1 MKKIILFILIII
13 IFVFGLSE
21 FVGDRIIKQIV
32 ESNISNSLDRDTEI
46 GDLKINYLKG
56 EAIAKDIKLNNKK
69 FSEELLSIKNAYVKL
84 DSASIFSNIIK
95 IDRVDIDGLNLN
107 YFFKLKIKG
116 LNDYRNID
124 DNVKSLDK
132 TMIEGSGKSSS
143 SKFFNISQ
151 LNIKK
156 INLSVNN
163 QDLKISDQISLKDM
177 KFKNI
182 GNTKNSNDYKKVIR
196 DVIEKIINV
205 VKTKIISSQLTEK
218 LDRIKDLNK
227 DKIKENIKNK
237 LKDKLE
243 NKLKNLIN

>member
-1 MKKIILFILIII
+1 MKKIILFLLSLVII
-13 IFVFGLSE
+13 VYGLSE
-21 FVGDRIIKQIV
+21 FIGDRIIKQIV

-84 DSASIFSNIIK
+84 DTASIFSNIIK
-95 IDRVDIDGLNLN
+95 IDRVDIDGLKLN

-116 LNDYRNID
+116 LNDYKNVD

-132 TMIEGSGKSSS
+132 TMIEGSGKSTS
-143 SKFFNISQ
+143 SKQFNISE
-151 LNIKK
+151 LNVRK

-163 QDLKISDQISLKDM
+163 PDLKISDQISLNDM
-177 KFKNI
+177 KFENI

-196 DVIEKIINV
+196 DVLKKIVNI
-205 VKTKIISSQLTEK
+205 VKKKIISNKLTEK
-218 LDRIKDLNK
+218 FDKIKNLNK
-227 DKIKENIKNK
+227 DKIRNKLKNK
-237 LKDKLE
+237 LKKL
-243 NKLKNLIN
+243 ID

>member
-1 MKKIILFILIII
+1 MKKIFLFLIFLSII
-13 IFVFGLSE
+13 VYCLSE
-21 FVGDRIIKQIV
+21 FVGDRLIKQIV

-84 DSASIFSNIIK
+84 DSASIFSNIIR

-116 LNDYRNID
+116 LNDYNNVD

-132 TMIEGSGKSSS
+132 TMIEGSGKSTS
-143 SKFFNISQ
+143 SKQFNIS
-151 LNIKK
+151 K
-156 INLSVNN
+156 INVQKIKLTVNN
-163 QDLKISDQISLKDM
+163 PDLKISDQISLKDM
-177 KFKNI
+177 KFDNI

-196 DVIEKIINV
+196 EVLKMIVNV
-205 VKTKIISSQLTEK
+205 VKTKIISGKLSEK
-218 LDRIKDLNK
+218 LEVIKDLNK
-227 DKIKENIKNK
+227 DKINDKLKNK
-237 LKDKLE
+237 LK
-243 NKLKNLIN
+243 NKLKSLVN